1 MGKVF
6 VIPDVHLKPWM
17 FDKAE
22 EILSRSEYDKI
33 VCLGDLV
40 DDRVKFKIRCHDTDR
55 EEINGG
61 TVEIIDHYPGGHVS
75 IDVMSGDTLNK
86 HLSLTDVLDHSVGK

>member
-1 MGKVF
+1 MSKVF

-22 EILSRSEYDKI
+22 ELLSRSEYDKI

-40 DDRVKFKIRCHDTDR
+40 DDWDQEKNLDCIRR
-55 EEINGG
+55 
-61 TVEIIDHYPGGHVS
+61 
-75 IDVMSGDTLNK
+75 
-86 HLSLTDVLDHSVGK
+86 HLMRLRDS

>member
-1 MGKVF
+1 MSKVF

-22 EILSRSEYDKI
+22 ELLSRSEYDKI

-40 DDRVKFKIRCHDTDR
+40 DDWDQEKKLRLYSETFDAL
-55 EEINGG
+55 
-61 TVEIIDHYPGGHVS
+61 
-75 IDVMSGDTLNK
+75 TLYNI
-86 HLSLTDVLDHSVGK
+86 LCFYLLCANLYLQEA

>member
-1 MGKVF
+1 MKLARQMPITLDRLLFEGKGRRNVMSKVF

-22 EILSRSEYDKI
+22 ELLSRSEYEKI

-40 DDRVKFKIRCHDTDR
+40 DDWDQEKNLGLYLETFDAIERF
-55 EEINGG
+55 IN
-61 TVEIIDHYPGGHVS
+61 
-75 IDVMSGDTLNK
+75 
-86 HLSLTDVLDHSVGK
+86 

>member
-1 MGKVF
+1 MSKVF

-22 EILSRSEYDKI
+22 ELLSRSEYDKI

-40 DDRVKFKIRCHDTDR
+40 DDWDQEKNLRMYFSKHNK
-55 EEINGG
+55 N
-61 TVEIIDHYPGGHVS
+61 IIVQVS
-75 IDVMSGDTLNK
+75 IKECATGTR
-86 HLSLTDVLDHSVGK
+86 